1 MRSTSAYIKENME
14 AGRGVNIRKFG
25 AFCFETKSGLI
36 KPA

>member
-1 MRSTSAYIKENME
+1 MRSTCSYIKENME

-25 AFCFETKSGLI
+25 AFCFETTSGLI